1 MLLAFRNGKI
11 LTDQGIEPERT
22 LLVRDGRIEA
32 VVGAR
37 EIVGADRVVDL
48 GGSLLAPG
56 FIDCQVNGGGGELF
70 NDDPSVQTVATIA
83 RAHRQFGT
91 TGFLPTLISDDLDV
105 VARAIDAVRDAIA
118 AGVPGV
124 LGIHV
129 EGPFLNE
136 ERRGVHDASK
146 LRELDADAVELLS
159 RPHGGVTL
167 VTLAPER
174 TTPGFIREL
183 SDAGVIVSA
192 GHTNATYD
200 QLQPAFAAGLRG
212 FTHLFN
218 AMSPLGSREP
228 GAVGAALASETSW
241 CGLIVDGHHVHPEV
255 MKLALRAKRHER
267 FMLVSDA
274 MPSVGAAMKSFVL
287 NGRPIKVADRK
298 LVDEEGR
305 LAGADLDMASAV
317 RNAVR
322 MLDLPLVDAV
332 RMASANPAEFLALR
346 DVGRIAPGQ
355 RANLVQLDDDLQVL
369 ETWIDGQSAGTPA
382 VAAADTVT

>member
-1 MLLAFRNGKI
+1 MLLAFRNGRI
-11 LTDQGIEPERT
+11 LTDAGIEKERT
-22 LLVRDGRIEA
+22 LLVRDGRIES
-32 VVGAR
+32 VLGAR
-37 EIVGADRVVDL
+37 EVLGADRIVDL
-48 GGSLLAPG
+48 AGGLLAPG

-70 NDDPSVQTVATIA
+70 NGDPSVETIATIA
-83 RAHRQFGT
+83 RAHRRFGT

-105 VARAIDAVRDAIA
+105 VARAIDAVREAITHR
-118 AGVPGV
+118 VPGV
-124 LGIHV
+124 LGIHI

-136 ERRGVHDASK
+136 ERRGVHDARK
-146 LRELDADAVELLS
+146 LRELDGDAVKLLS
-159 RPHGGVTL
+159 RPHGGVTM

-174 TTPGFIREL
+174 TTPAFIRQL

-192 GHTNATYD
+192 GHTDATFAE
-200 QLQPAFAAGLRG
+200 LQPAFAAGLRG

-218 AMSPLGSREP
+218 AMSQLGSREP
-228 GAVGAALASETSW
+228 GAVGAALANESSW

-255 MKLALRAKRHER
+255 MKLALRAKRRDR

-287 NGRPIKVADRK
+287 NGRSITVADKK
-298 LVDEEGR
+298 LVDEDGR

-322 MLDLPLVDAV
+322 MLDVPLVDAL

-346 DVGRIAPGQ
+346 DVGRIAVGQ
-355 RANLVQLDDDLQVL
+355 RANFVLLDAELHVQD
-369 ETWIDGQSAGTPA
+369 TWIDGRAESAP
-382 VAAADTVT
+382 VTDRRDIA